1 MYYVKV
7 KKISVEN
14 ESGDQ
19 VVVVTCYLVDGN
31 GITFKSTNNEVDT
44 FTIRAPKTSVPPSNI
59 LTYLEGLAY
68 TQISYKYS
76 KSLTATGS
84 HGSSVLQLSESDLKN
99 VRIGHLVSG
108 PGISTTLSVTS
119 IKSVSE
125 AILSGTLTLQYTG
138 NTTAP
143 SFTKTGNVVSGSNV
157 ISGMSSTTSIVGGM
171 VVSGYGIPSGTTV
184 LAVNSL
190 TEIVVTQNALSS
202 TTGATLTF
210 STDAESAYVDTIS
223 PAILTT
229 AYEGLIIEGTT
240 IPRDTVIEQTV
251 STSRLKLQGVTATA
265 ASTGATY
272 LISGSPSYYFDVSG
286 WTIDYTSLQKVID
299 VIDFTEL

>member
-44 FTIRAPKTSVPPSNI
+44 FTIRAPKTSVPLSSI

-76 KSLTATGS
+76 KSLAATGS
-84 HGSSVLQLSESDLKN
+84 HGSSVLQLSEADLKN

-125 AILSGTLTLQYTG
+125 AILSGTLTL
-138 NTTAP
+138 
-143 SFTKTGNVVSGSNV
+143 
-157 ISGMSSTTSIVGGM
+157 
-171 VVSGYGIPSGTTV
+171 
-184 LAVNSL
+184 
-190 TEIVVTQNALSS
+190 
-202 TTGATLTF
+202 
-210 STDAESAYVDTIS
+210 
-223 PAILTT
+223 
-229 AYEGLIIEGTT
+229 
-240 IPRDTVIEQTV
+240 
-251 STSRLKLQGVTATA
+251 
-265 ASTGATY
+265 
-272 LISGSPSYYFDVSG
+272 
-286 WTIDYTSLQKVID
+286 
-299 VIDFTEL
+299 